1 MFKRRFNPYIVGICI
16 VAILSVSY
24 VCIRAYHRDV
34 EVNKVISEVQAFN
47 RSVDE
52 HDVHSSKGHTRVG
65 EDKDLSREVKMS
77 KHEHNHST
85 GDIEYPYLYEINGIK
100 HASSYPKSKEEL
112 ELDEWIMTGKLTPY
126 VEQELKRR
134 AAIRQQI
141 EMRVL
146 QRVVTPDGKLG
157 QVIVPEYDQYEEGDA
172 ILQSELVA
180 PESHPNLFPAK
191 PSRGVALI
199 LPKSIDPEG
208 VKHFAP
214 DEYYEIE
221 DPYER
226 EEYFNKFAHST
237 TLGIPMDE
245 VEAKIAAGELDVSL
259 SDTDKQHVDEM
270 SAAHAARDERVRLL
284 DAFGQKPRHSDKS
297 PVKVSFL
304 PDTSYPPIPGWL
316 RKSDLSNLEAE
327 AASIDEFEYSLE
339 AAPEQSEATSRV
351 DREADQ
357 SFARTRSSEETEAI
371 PPMPDSLTSETIK
384 AQLKEQLSPEQFSE
398 TQRLLDEYG
407 PVEGLRRF
415 KKMHPDARTQFDWE
429 REPSRTT
436 FMHRKGQTVPTDK

>member
-1 MFKRRFNPYIVGICI
+1 MSITTPQGT
-16 VAILSVSY
+16 
-24 VCIRAYHRDV
+24 
-34 EVNKVISEVQAFN
+34 
-47 RSVDE
+47 
-52 HDVHSSKGHTRVG
+52 SST
-65 EDKDLSREVKMS
+65 L
-77 KHEHNHST
+77 
-85 GDIEYPYLYEINGIK
+85 IYLYEINGIK

-208 VKHFAP
+208 VEHFVP
-214 DEYYEIE
+214 DEYYEIT

-226 EEYFNKFAHST
+226 EEYFNKFEHSIV
-237 TLGIPMDE
+237 LGIPMDE

-284 DAFGQKPRHSDKS
+284 DVFGQKPRHSDKS

-304 PDTSYPPIPGWL
+304 PDT
-316 RKSDLSNLEAE
+316 
-327 AASIDEFEYSLE
+327 
-339 AAPEQSEATSRV
+339 
-351 DREADQ
+351 
-357 SFARTRSSEETEAI
+357 
-371 PPMPDSLTSETIK
+371 
-384 AQLKEQLSPEQFSE
+384 
-398 TQRLLDEYG
+398 
-407 PVEGLRRF
+407 RF
-415 KKMHPDARTQFDWE
+415 C
-429 REPSRTT
+429 
-436 FMHRKGQTVPTDK
+436 